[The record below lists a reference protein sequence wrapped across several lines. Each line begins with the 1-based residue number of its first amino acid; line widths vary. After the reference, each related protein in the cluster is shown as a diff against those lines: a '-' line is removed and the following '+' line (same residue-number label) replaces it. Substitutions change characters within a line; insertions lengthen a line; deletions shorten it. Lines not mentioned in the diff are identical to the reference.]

1 MSVRPIKI
9 LIVDDSPEDR
19 ATYRRLLSKDSE
31 HEYVF
36 LEAETGEEGLKACRN
51 EEPDCILL
59 DYLLPDLD
67 GIEFLLEL
75 ADVRG
80 DTLIPVVMVTGQ
92 GSESVATEA
101 MRNGAQDYMVKGRIT
116 AEAIHRAVHNA
127 LQRVSLYTKI
137 QEQQGDLAR
146 AEQEADR
153 ANAAKS
159 DFLAS
164 MSHEIRTPMNS
175 IIGFSEILLGEALPD
190 EWRQHVGTIHRNAVN
205 LLALINDVLDLS
217 KVEAGRMDV
226 FESSFSVGN
235 LIRSVAA
242 MLRVGAQEHKAEIAV
257 ELDPA
262 LPEYVQGDEQKLR
275 QVLVNLAGNAVKFT
289 PGGRVLIRT
298 EWRDEMLQVDVI
310 DDGVG
315 IATEKLE
322 AIFEPFTQAGGATR
336 QSGTGTGLGLA
347 LVKRFVALMNGRVHC
362 SSVEGEGSTFTFT
375 VPLLPGTRPEAEPEQ
390 LSPADVSALNV
401 ESARLVVVAEDNADN
416 RLYLRT
422 VLEAQNFTVLFAENG
437 EEAVR
442 KAELKPDIILM
453 DMQMPIKNGYEAT
466 AEIKRNPELATIPIV
481 ALTAY
486 AMPQER
492 QRAFTAGVDGYVTKP
507 INKET
512 LMAEIARLLG
522 PAFSTAEPV
531 EEAGAPAKPCAQ
543 DIVRQYVATFRKK
556 LADFE
561 RMVRSDDLE
570 GLRFFGHGL
579 KGSGTTY
586 GFEAISS
593 VGKTIEDA
601 AEAGDADAVRKLGGR
616 LQGVLDAA
624 AQSVAEKAS
633 QQAPAS

>member
-1 MSVRPIKI
+1 MSGKQLRI

-19 ATYRRLLSKDSE
+19 ATYQRLLGKDSE
-31 HEYVF
+31 HQYVF
-36 LEAETGEEGLKACRN
+36 VDAETAEEGLEACRN

-92 GSESVATEA
+92 GSESVAAEA
-101 MRNGAQDYMVKGRIT
+101 IKKGAQDYMVKGRIT

-127 LQRVSLYTKI
+127 LQRVSLYHRI
-137 QEQQGDLAR
+137 QEQQGELAR

-159 DFLAS
+159 EFLAS

-175 IIGFSEILLGEALPD
+175 IIGFSEILLGEPLPD
-190 EWRQHVGTIHRNAVN
+190 GWRQHVGTIHRNAVN

-226 FESSFSVGN
+226 FETDFSVGR
-235 LIRSVAA
+235 LIHSVAA
-242 MLRVGAQEHKAEIAV
+242 MLEVSAQEHQTKITV

-262 LPEYVQGDEQKLR
+262 LPDYVHSDEQKLR
-275 QVLVNLAGNAVKFT
+275 QVLVNLVGNAVKFT
-289 PGGRVLIRT
+289 PGGQVVVRAG
-298 EWRDEMLQVDVI
+298 WRDETLQVDVI
-310 DDGVG
+310 DNGIG
-315 IATEKLE
+315 IAAEKLV

-347 LVKRFVALMNGRVHC
+347 LVRRFVALMSGEVCC

-375 VPLLPGTRPEAEPEQ
+375 VPLRPGTKPEAEPQQ

-437 EEAVR
+437 EEAVQ
-442 KAELKPDIILM
+442 KALLRPDIILM

-466 AEIKRNPELATIPIV
+466 AEIKRNPELASVPIV

-486 AMPQER
+486 AMPEER

-507 INKET
+507 ISKDT

-522 PAFSTAEPV
+522 PASPTARPVQEEPTPAEP
-531 EEAGAPAKPCAQ
+531 GAQ
-543 DIVRQYVATFRKK
+543 RIVRQYAATFRKK

-561 RMVRSDDLE
+561 RMVASGDIE
-570 GLRFFGHGL
+570 GIKFFGHGL

-593 VGKTIEDA
+593 IGKTIEDA
-601 AEAGDADAVRKLGGR
+601 AEAGDAAALEKLGRR

-624 AQSVAEKAS
+624 ARSVAEEAS
-633 QQAPAS
+633 QAPAS

>member
-1 MSVRPIKI
+1 MSARAIKI

-19 ATYRRLLSKDSE
+19 ATYRRFLSKDSE

-36 LEAETGEEGLKACRN
+36 LEAETGEEGLEACRN
-51 EEPDCILL
+51 TEPDCILL

-67 GIEFLLEL
+67 GLEFLLEL
-75 ADVRG
+75 TDIKSDALV
-80 DTLIPVVMVTGQ
+80 PVVMATGQ
-92 GSESVATEA
+92 GSESVAAEA
-101 MRNGAQDYMVKGRIT
+101 IKHGAQDYMVKGNIT
-116 AEAIHRAVHNA
+116 AEAIYRAVHNA
-127 LQRVSLYTKI
+127 IQRVSLYTKI
-137 QEQQGDLAR
+137 QEQQNELAR
-146 AEQEADR
+146 AEQKANR

-235 LIRSVAA
+235 LIHSVAA

-262 LPEYVQGDEQKLR
+262 LPENVQGDEQKLR
-275 QVLVNLAGNAVKFT
+275 QVLVNLVGNAVKFT

-315 IATEKLE
+315 IAAEKLE

-347 LVKRFVALMNGRVHC
+347 LVRRFVGLMSGEVHC

-375 VPLLPGTRPEAEPEQ
+375 VPVRPGTKREAEPEQ

-401 ESARLVVVAEDNADN
+401 ESTRLVVVAEDNADN

-466 AEIKRNPELATIPIV
+466 AEIKRNPELASIPIV

-507 INKET
+507 VSKDT
-512 LMAEIARLLG
+512 LMAEIVRLLG
-522 PAFSTAEPV
+522 ASFSATQPV
-531 EEAGAPAKPCAQ
+531 EEKPAPAKSGAQ

-561 RMVRSDDLE
+561 RMLASGDLE
-570 GLRFFGHGL
+570 GLRYLGHGL

-593 VGKTIEDA
+593 IGKTIEEA
-601 AEAGDADAVRKLGGR
+601 AEAGDADALEKLGRR

-624 AQSVAEKAS
+624 ARSVAEEAS
-633 QQAPAS
+633 RAPAS